1 MESVGVGDLVQ
12 AAGHAGPWT
21 VLEVRHGMALL
32 EHADSHRLSRRTT
45 SLTVV
50 RKAEPGSAA
59 AAASESAGD
68 DGDSPTLF
76 D

>member
-12 AAGHAGPWT
+12 AAGNAGPWT
-21 VLEVRHGMALL
+21 VLEIRHGMALL
-32 EHADSHRLSRRTT
+32 EHADGHRLSRRTT

-50 RKAEPGSAA
+50 RKAEAGSTGAAPESPG
-59 AAASESAGD
+59 G
-68 DGDSPTLF
+68 DGDTPTLF

>member
-1 MESVGVGDLVQ
+1 METVGVGDLVQ

-32 EHADSHRLSRRTT
+32 EHADGHRLSRRTT
-45 SLTVV
+45 TLTVV
-50 RKAEPGSAA
+50 RKAEPGTRAA
-59 AAASESAGD
+59 HPAHDSDNGAA
-68 DGDSPTLF
+68 PTLF

>member
-1 MESVGVGDLVQ
+1 MANDVESGDLVQ
-12 AAGHAGPWT
+12 AADHAGPWT

-32 EHADSHRLSRRTT
+32 EHGDGHRLSLRTA

-50 RKAEPGSAA
+50 RKGGGKKTAPADGSTD
-59 AAASESAGD
+59 EGT
-68 DGDSPTLF
+68 SPTLF

>member
-1 MESVGVGDLVQ
+1 MEKVGAGDLVQ

-32 EHADSHRLSRRTT
+32 EHADGHRLSRRTT
-45 SLTVV
+45 TLTVV
-50 RKAEPGSAA
+50 RKAEPGTPAA
-59 AAASESAGD
+59 ESVDDSEGGD
-68 DGDSPTLF
+68 APTLF

>member
-1 MESVGVGDLVQ
+1 METVGVGDLVQ

-32 EHADSHRLSRRTT
+32 EHADGHRLSRRTT
-45 SLTVV
+45 TLTVV
-50 RKAEPGSAA
+50 RKAEPGTRTAHPA
-59 AAASESAGD
+59 H
-68 DGDSPTLF
+68 DSDNGEAPTLF

>member
-1 MESVGVGDLVQ
+1 METVGVGDLVQ

-32 EHADSHRLSRRTT
+32 EHADGRRLSRRTT
-45 SLTVV
+45 TLTVV
-50 RKAEPGSAA
+50 RKAEPGARPA
-59 AAASESAGD
+59 PVAGD
-68 DGDSPTLF
+68 TSTGDVPTLF

>member
-1 MESVGVGDLVQ
+1 METVGVGDLVQ

-32 EHADSHRLSRRTT
+32 EHADGHRLSRRTT
-45 SLTVV
+45 TLTVV
-50 RKAEPGSAA
+50 RKAE
-59 AAASESAGD
+59 AGTRPPRTA
-68 DGDSPTLF
+68 DGADGGDAPTLF

>member
-1 MESVGVGDLVQ
+1 MATEVESGDLVQ

-21 VLEVRHGMALL
+21 VLEVRQGMALL
-32 EHADSHRLSRRTT
+32 EHGDGHRLSLRTT

-50 RKAEPGSAA
+50 RKGGGKKSVPADGTT
-59 AAASESAGD
+59 D
-68 DGDSPTLF
+68 DGTSPTLF

>member
-1 MESVGVGDLVQ
+1 METVGVGDLVQ

-32 EHADSHRLSRRTT
+32 EHADGHRLSRRTT
-45 SLTVV
+45 TLTVV
-50 RKAEPGSAA
+50 RKAEPGQRAAHSADDA
-59 AAASESAGD
+59 DNGD
-68 DGDSPTLF
+68 APTLF

>member
-21 VLEVRHGMALL
+21 VLGVRHGMALL
-32 EHADSHRLSRRTT
+32 EHADGHRLSRRTT
-45 SLTVV
+45 TLTVV
-50 RKAEPGSAA
+50 RKAAPGSAA
-59 AAASESAGD
+59 PAPVGEHDEGD
-68 DGDSPTLF
+68 APTLF

>member
-1 MESVGVGDLVQ
+1 MATEVESGDLVQ

-21 VLEVRHGMALL
+21 VVEIRHGMALL
-32 EHADSHRLSRRTT
+32 EHGDGHRLSLRTT

-50 RKAEPGSAA
+50 RKGGGKKIAPAESTT
-59 AAASESAGD
+59 D
-68 DGDSPTLF
+68 DDTSPTLF

>member
-32 EHADSHRLSRRTT
+32 EHADGHRLSRRTT

-50 RKAEPGSAA
+50 RKAQPGPAA
-59 AAASESAGD
+59 PAAESAD
-68 DGDSPTLF
+68 SDGESPTLF

>member
-1 MESVGVGDLVQ
+1 VESVGVGDLVQ
-12 AAGHAGPWT
+12 AAGNAGPWT

-32 EHADSHRLSRRTT
+32 EHADGHRLSRRTT

-50 RKAEPGSAA
+50 RKAEPGAA
-59 AAASESAGD
+59 AAASESA
-68 DGDSPTLF
+68 DGDGESPTLF

>member
-1 MESVGVGDLVQ
+1 METVGVGDLVQ

-32 EHADSHRLSRRTT
+32 EHADGRRLSRRTT
-45 SLTVV
+45 TLTVV
-50 RKAEPGSAA
+50 RKAEPGARTMRAA
-59 AAASESAGD
+59 GEPSGGD
-68 DGDSPTLF
+68 APTLF

>member
-1 MESVGVGDLVQ
+1 VETVGVGDLVQ

-32 EHADSHRLSRRTT
+32 ERADGHRLSRRTT
-45 SLTVV
+45 TLTVV
-50 RKAEPGSAA
+50 RKAEPGSRAA
-59 AAASESAGD
+59 HPGD
-68 DGDSPTLF
+68 DADNGDAPTLF

>member
-1 MESVGVGDLVQ
+1 MEAVTVGDLVQ

-32 EHADSHRLSRRTT
+32 EHADGHRLSRRTT
-45 SLTVV
+45 TLTVV
-50 RKAEPGSAA
+50 RKAEPGRPAA
-59 AAASESAGD
+59 PAVD
-68 DGDSPTLF
+68 DSGEAPTLF